1 VLQVGAEKKQR
12 NKRRKNWKK
21 PPGLADVTT
30 STSESKMDQ
39 TDAALP
45 PRKRQHTEKPAAPSQ
60 EVAQGAS
67 QQAAISGEDDFK
79 FFGVRAQPYNGAG
92 EIRKYVRCLASSLV
106 ANDLMLSISSTK
118 DLGSAYWKY
127 ADDGKQQPNKRKR
140 SPEFLGDTEMAL
152 RFARQF
158 LIPAA
163 IRAWL
168 PDVNLQEFCDCMQGP
183 ILHMPRDQ
191 VFGRGSWMPPGFPLG
206 QAPWVGQHVRD
217 VGKNLAQAI
226 LKHYGVPFADPQQM
240 RQVADNTVYTDQ
252 RLLAEALLQAYS
264 QQSRAG
270 HGSDPR
276 RLMVVL
282 VGNWR
287 HRQQWVWLDAHAT
300 LHDQA
305 VLKQRKVNRLYYYH
319 TAS

>member
-1 VLQVGAEKKQR
+1 MEV
-12 NKRRKNWKK
+12 
-21 PPGLADVTT
+21 PTDV
-30 STSESKMDQ
+30 
-39 TDAALP
+39 ALP
-45 PRKRQHTEKPAAPSQ
+45 PRKRQHTEKPPASSQ
-60 EVAQGAS
+60 EVVPAGS
-67 QQAAISGEDDFK
+67 QQVSITGEDDSFK
-79 FFGVRAQPYNGAG
+79 YFGVRAQPYNGAG

-118 DLGSAYWKY
+118 DLGSAFWKY
-127 ADDGKQQPNKRKR
+127 ADDGKLQPNKRKR

-163 IRAWL
+163 IRPWS

-191 VFGRGSWMPPGFPLG
+191 VFGRGSWMPPGFPHG
-206 QAPWVGQHVRD
+206 QPQWVGQHVRD

-264 QQSRAG
+264 QQNRNSS
-270 HGSDPR
+270 GSNDPR

-305 VLKQRKVNRLYYYH
+305 VLKQRKVR
-319 TAS
+319 